1 MIVMIDKIV
10 VGPLQENTYFVIDE
24 DTKKGIIIDPGAEA
38 DRILEKIKENDW
50 EIGLILITH
59 GHYDHIGAAKEIR
72 EALGC
77 NIVAHK
83 EAKEYLEDPE
93 INLST
98 VFGGSKVE
106 LKADKYISEDE
117 SNYDDLIKGLPGTLS
132 FNVSY
137 APGHTSDSIIF
148 YFGHYKAVF
157 VGDVIFKESIGRTDL
172 RGGSGPTLL
181 ASIKTQVFTLPGET
195 VIYPGHGPST
205 TVQYEKSYN
214 PYFNM
219 DY

>member
-1 MIVMIDKIV
+1 MIDKIV

-38 DRILEKIKENDW
+38 SRILAKIEENKW

-59 GHYDHIGAAKEIR
+59 GHYDHIGAAEELR
-72 EALGC
+72 EVLGC

-83 EAKEYLEDPE
+83 GAKEYLENPE

-98 VFGGSKVE
+98 MFGGQKVQFS
-106 LKADKYISEDE
+106 ADHYIAEDE
-117 SNYDDLIKGLPGTLS
+117 SNYDDLVKDLPDTLS
-132 FNVSY
+132 FKVFY
-137 APGHTSDSIIF
+137 APGHTSDSIVF
-148 YFGHYKAVF
+148 YFEHDKAAF

-172 RGGSGPTLL
+172 HGGNGPTLL
-181 ASIKTQVFTLPGET
+181 ASIKTQVFSLPEET
-195 VIYPGHGPST
+195 VLYPGHGPST
-205 TVQYEKSYN
+205 TVQYEKNNN